1 MTVSP
6 GFTATEAIR
15 AAFGGQPLPP
25 ETAPVEHVGRVVCA
39 ISDDAEIGAL
49 SGSTVTVTV
58 ADLAERYEIERRA
71 EELE

>member
-49 SGSTVTVTV
+49 SGSTVTV

>member
-1 MTVSP
+1 
-6 GFTATEAIR
+6 
-15 AAFGGQPLPP
+15 
-25 ETAPVEHVGRVVCA
+25 VEHVGRVVCA

-49 SGSTVTVTV
+49 SGSTVTV